1 MKMKNNKSPYV
12 VVGTPSK
19 IFALRLNEEVFVAHL
34 WIKDSTGEW
43 VAMTLNGDA
52 MRLTKDDVYPASI
65 GHDEKTVQDSVFIKS
80 WQHAGEKIWLVMAGK
95 RTPVWVNARLLQ
107 AGIRVLQDRDE
118 VRIHQ
123 KRSVFFSTEEL
134 ARVVPFPAGTS
145 PVFCPRCKQ
154 PLVVGTP
161 SVQCPRC
168 FLWHH
173 HQQHQQDEAHALEG
187 LEDEASSLGCW
198 EYSARC
204 AMCDQL
210 TDLHSGFR
218 WSPSEL

>member
-1 MKMKNNKSPYV
+1 M
-12 VVGTPSK
+12 
-19 IFALRLNEEVFVAHL
+19 ALSRDV
-34 WIKDSTGEW
+34 
-43 VAMTLNGDA
+43 MTLTDA
-52 MRLTKDDVYPASI
+52 GVYPASI
-65 GHDEKTVQDSVFIKS
+65 GQDQTAVQDQVFILS
-80 WQHAGEKIWLVMAGK
+80 CAHSEERNWIVIAGRE
-95 RTPVWVNARLLQ
+95 TPVWVNARLLQ

-198 EYSARC
+198 EYSASC

-210 TDLHSGFR
+210 TDLQTGFR
-218 WSPSEL
+218 WTPSEL